1 MPCAAVVCMPHFC
14 PQVTLLFLPHIGGII
29 TKGAPTVKISGLP
42 AVRLGD
48 SAMCMGFLGLFS
60 HPAPII
66 KGSSTVM
73 ICGQPAAFMT
83 SNTAT
88 GGMILAGIPNVQI
101 GM

>member
-14 PQVTLLFLPHIGGII
+14 PQFTLLFLPHFGGII

-42 AVRLGD
+42 AARLGD
-48 SAMCMGFLGLFS
+48 SAMCMGVLGLFS
-60 HPAPII
+60 HPTTII

>member
-1 MPCAAVVCMPHFC
+1 
-14 PQVTLLFLPHIGGII
+14 
-29 TKGAPTVKISGLP
+29 
-42 AVRLGD
+42 
-48 SAMCMGFLGLFS
+48 MCMGFLGLFS